1 MAFMDDLKKFGK
13 NISQK
18 TSDMVEV
25 TKLNSAISQEKE
37 KIRKLYYEI
46 GTAVYEQY
54 KAGNYLGMEEKCSQI
69 AEIEQKIE
77 ELQQK
82 IQEIKN
88 SKKCPGCGTEV
99 TADTAFCPQCGN
111 KLN

>member
-18 TSDMVEV
+18 TGDMVEV

-46 GTAVYEQY
+46 GTAIYEQY
-54 KAGNYLGMEEKCSQI
+54 KTGNNPEVEEKCAQI

-82 IQEIKN
+82 IQEIKS

-99 TADTAFCPQCGN
+99 STDTAFCPQCGT